1 MHDCS
6 SQGHCMIVCNKG
18 ELDLRH
24 ESGAYLCCCQVEV
37 SVLHLICLH
46 HVTMQAVQAVL
57 QNGTESLFTQ
67 QMLNPDVLNSSVG
80 AVAYASDFEP
90 FPGDSFAEQVAD
102 YTASATDTGSKV
114 PLGVVVGV
122 SVAGAAILAVTATL
136 TFYIMRQKK
145 QNKQYQVITTS
156 QNGICT

>member
-1 MHDCS
+1 
-6 SQGHCMIVCNKG
+6 MIVCNKG
-18 ELDLRH
+18 ELELRQ
-24 ESGAYLCCCQVEV
+24 ESDVCLCYCQVKV
-37 SVLHLICLH
+37 FVLHLTCLH
-46 HVTMQAVQAVL
+46 HVAMQAVQAVL

-67 QMLNPDVLNSSVG
+67 MLLNPDVLNSSVG

-102 YTASATDTGSKV
+102 YTATAADTGSKV

-136 TFYIMRQKK
+136 TFYILRQKK
-145 QNKQYQVITTS
+145 QNKQYQVITLI
-156 QNGICT
+156 QA